1 MPKKGVVA
9 KNKSM
14 KMKKNTEDTR
24 SFTFDD
30 KRSGGSTTLGNESGG
45 SYPGYKNTRYKS
57 PNNENN
63 NTIDSSVLG
72 YCLEMALLLVLWL
85 NSRVQQNAYILAHFN
100 PKLRCDTERDA

>member
-57 PNNENN
+57 SNNENN

-72 YCLEMALLLVLWL
+72 
-85 NSRVQQNAYILAHFN
+85 SF
-100 PKLRCDTERDA
+100 DDAKQVIKM